1 MNAHANIDMEK
12 AGFAVQAS
20 HYADIRKRL
29 FGVPPKKVKTAAPM
43 VVTVAKAK
51 PSAPEPVIYTEPPLW
66 TIVDL
71 YFDWHVRVWHEA
83 VERQISDLAHENVAL
98 RAALG
103 IHRSDL
109 DMAIMPRRPTKHIIA
124 DVLENFPGVTWDDL
138 KSKHRTHDVV
148 YPRQLCMYE
157 VHRQRKDMSYPAIGR
172 LFGGRDHTT
181 VLHAVRKIESM
192 TSEDQQAA
200 IWMQRKKNTR
210 IRPYRPSAYTKARL
224 AEIQAAE

>member
-1 MNAHANIDMEK
+1 MNVRANIDMDK
-12 AGFAVQAS
+12 AGLAVQAS

-29 FGVPPKKVKTAAPM
+29 FGVPAPKPRVIITKPVK
-43 VVTVAKAK
+43 K
-51 PSAPEPVIYTEPPLW
+51 PEPVPEPIVLAQLPLW
-66 TIVDL
+66 SVVDL

-83 VERQISDLAHENVAL
+83 VERQISELAHENVAL

-103 IHRSDL
+103 IHRADL
-109 DMAIMPRRPTKHIIA
+109 DMAIMPRRPTKHIVA
-124 DVLENFPGVTWDDL
+124 DVLEHFPGVTWEDL
-138 KSKHRTHDVV
+138 KSRHRTQDIVF
-148 YPRQLCMYE
+148 PRQLCMYE

-192 TSEDQQAA
+192 TTEDKEAA
-200 IWMQRKKNTR
+200 LWMQRKQKTR
-210 IRPYRPSAYTKARL
+210 TRKRRPSTYAKERL